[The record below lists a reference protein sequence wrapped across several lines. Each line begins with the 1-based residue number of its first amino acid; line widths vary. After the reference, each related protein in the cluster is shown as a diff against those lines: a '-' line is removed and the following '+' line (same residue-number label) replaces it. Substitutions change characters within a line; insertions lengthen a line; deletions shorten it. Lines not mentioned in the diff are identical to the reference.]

1 MPLCFFKPC
10 EYIKPVMSDQQPDQT
25 NIFNLAE
32 QYPNVAE
39 LCNALYERELVSLAS
54 SNITDPVLL
63 KRKLSGLSYHI
74 KNAAEFLINEPT
86 PIEVDVHNGT
96 WKSKQAA
103 KCPATKLVAST
114 DEIGKAERWFT
125 QHHYHGAVV
134 CVYVNDYGN
143 EYIELD
149 SIDMIPSPAT
159 KLHTNKNDWF
169 ALNGESLADT
179 KNHVTRRLVKP
190 NKAVLSAACSG
201 HVWNSKGKSTPRAL
215 SLRELLLS
223 TNINWK
229 TFR

>member
-1 MPLCFFKPC
+1 
-10 EYIKPVMSDQQPDQT
+10 MSDQHPSQT

-32 QYPNVAE
+32 QFPNVAE
-39 LCNALYERELVSLAS
+39 LCNALYERELVNLAS
-54 SNITDPVLL
+54 SNITDPTLL

-103 KCPATKLVAST
+103 KCPAAKAIST
-114 DEIGKAERWFT
+114 DEALAKNEAWF
-125 QHHYHGAVV
+125 QKQHYHGAVV

-143 EYIELD
+143 EHIEFD
-149 SIDMIPSPAT
+149 SIDMIPNPT
-159 KLHTNKNDWF
+159 NKLHTNKFGWF
-169 ALNGESLADT
+169 ALNGECLEEQNS
-179 KNHVTRRLVKP
+179 HVSHYLIKP
-190 NKAVLSAACSG
+190 NKAIVGAACSG
-201 HVWNSKGKSTPRAL
+201 HTWNSKGKTSPRAL

-229 TFR
+229 TFK

>member
-1 MPLCFFKPC
+1 
-10 EYIKPVMSDQQPDQT
+10 MSDQQTNQT

-39 LCNALYERELVSLAS
+39 LCNALYERELFSLAS
-54 SNITDPVLL
+54 SNIKDPILL

-103 KCPATKLVAST
+103 KCPAAKLANNEVEFS
-114 DEIGKAERWFT
+114 KAEQWFSK
-125 QHHYHGAVV
+125 HHYRGAVV
-134 CVYVNDYGN
+134 CIYVNDYGN
-143 EYIELD
+143 EHIELD
-149 SIDMIPSPAT
+149 SIDLIPALAG
-159 KLHTNKNDWF
+159 KFHTNKFGWF
-169 ALNGESLADT
+169 SFDGTSLEEA
-179 KNHVTRRLVKP
+179 KNHVTWRLVKP
-190 NKAVLSAACSG
+190 NKAILSAACSG
-201 HVWNSKGKSTPRAL
+201 HTWNTKGKASPRAL

>member
-1 MPLCFFKPC
+1 
-10 EYIKPVMSDQQPDQT
+10 MSDQQPDQT

-32 QYPNVAE
+32 QFPNVAE
-39 LCNALYERELVSLAS
+39 LCNALYERELLSLAS
-54 SNITDPVLL
+54 SNIKDPILL

-96 WKSKQAA
+96 WKSKQAN
-103 KCPATKLVAST
+103 KCPAAKLVAN
-114 DEIGKAERWFT
+114 DEEIAKAGTWFK

-134 CVYVNDYGN
+134 CVYVNNYGN
-143 EYIELD
+143 EHIELD
-149 SIDMIPSPAT
+149 SIDMFTSPVS
-159 KLHTNKNDWF
+159 KLHTNKHGWF
-169 ALNGESLADT
+169 ALNGESLEKAKT
-179 KNHVTRRLVKP
+179 HVTHRLVKP
-190 NKAVLSAACSG
+190 SKAILSAACSG
-201 HVWNSKGKSTPRAL
+201 HTWNTKGKATPRAL